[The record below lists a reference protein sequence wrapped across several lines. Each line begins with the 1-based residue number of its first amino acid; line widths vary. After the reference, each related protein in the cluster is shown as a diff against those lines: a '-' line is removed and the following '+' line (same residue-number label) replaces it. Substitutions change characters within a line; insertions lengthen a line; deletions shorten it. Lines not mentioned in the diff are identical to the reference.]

1 MKNVTNKTLE
11 FVQMLIEKI
20 TRNAFKIGLRLFLNR
35 QAEIIE
41 LQIEM
46 LNKSDKS
53 LKS

>member
-1 MKNVTNKTLE
+1 MQISVEN
-11 FVQMLIEKI
+11 I
-20 TRNAFKIGLRLFLNR
+20 TRNAFKIVLRLFLNR